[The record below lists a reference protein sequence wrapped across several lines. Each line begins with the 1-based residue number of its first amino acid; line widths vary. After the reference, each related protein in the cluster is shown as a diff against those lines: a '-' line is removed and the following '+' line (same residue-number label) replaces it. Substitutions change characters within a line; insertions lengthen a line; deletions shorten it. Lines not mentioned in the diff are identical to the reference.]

1 MLKAVGR
8 IRIFYEETTDI
19 KNVIDLTFAQ
29 TRGSQS
35 SAMFAANNF
44 RFDFLTGLSK
54 PFPNISGCFYR
65 DLLSDHGM
73 EQRLERVPARF
84 EVPFG
89 IGFNDFC
96 HDGICLGKL
105 FFRLLPPFGLTG
117 LLCHRH

>member
-8 IRIFYEETTDI
+8 IRIFEKKRQI
-19 KNVIDLTFAQ
+19 SKNVIDLTFAQ

-54 PFPNISGCFYR
+54 PFPNIRRRFYG
-65 DLLSDHGM
+65 DLLSDHGVGSVSKGFP
-73 EQRLERVPARF
+73 RVSQ
-84 EVPFG
+84 VPFG

-96 HDGICLGKL
+96 HDGICFGKL
-105 FFRLLPPFGLTG
+105 FFSPAPTIRAYRFALS
-117 LLCHRH
+117 